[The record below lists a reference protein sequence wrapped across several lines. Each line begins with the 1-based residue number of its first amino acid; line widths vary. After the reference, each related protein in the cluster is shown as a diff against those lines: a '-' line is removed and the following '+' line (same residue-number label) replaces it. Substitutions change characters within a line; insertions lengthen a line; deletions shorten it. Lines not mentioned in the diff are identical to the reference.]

1 MCSAKVYEMIKI
13 TSKSNSV
20 FFYFLKKPGIYLQ
33 NITTKQPD
41 DNMVEVSIAA
51 IKDAFG
57 EKYEEF
63 RGQEF
68 TAEAIG

>member
-1 MCSAKVYEMIKI
+1 M
-13 TSKSNSV
+13 
-20 FFYFLKKPGIYLQ
+20 KPGIYLQ
-33 NITTKQPD
+33 NITTKQPG

-57 EKYEEF
+57 VKYEEF
-63 RGQEF
+63 RGQHF